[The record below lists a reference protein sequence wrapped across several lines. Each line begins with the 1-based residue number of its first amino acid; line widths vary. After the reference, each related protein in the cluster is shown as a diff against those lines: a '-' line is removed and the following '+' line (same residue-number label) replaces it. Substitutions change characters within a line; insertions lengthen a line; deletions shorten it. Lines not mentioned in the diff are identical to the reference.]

1 MNRRTLVLAA
11 FALLALVSLARATAP
26 ATTALVG
33 TWRID
38 LSRSTELSP
47 WKSFDLS
54 IALAGDTVTLDR
66 KLAWG
71 RRDFTDRLV
80 VDTAKPETTTPI
92 DWWADN
98 RHLGAYIGDDHTRR
112 VHPQWL
118 DAGRLL
124 RLSTDLT
131 LETQQ
136 GPRAVNILTD
146 FKVSA
151 SGQELT
157 LTELRSTRNR
167 PVVYVFKRLVAAT
180 K

>member
-1 MNRRTLVLAA
+1 MKSLLLLLCLVAGL
-11 FALLALVSLARATAP
+11 SARAAAP

-38 LSRSTELSP
+38 LARSTELSP
-47 WKSFDLS
+47 WKTFDLT

-71 RRDFTDRLV
+71 RRDFTDRLI
-80 VDTAKPETTTPI
+80 VDTAKPETTASI

-112 VHPQWL
+112 VRPQWL
-118 DAGRLL
+118 DGGRIL

-136 GPRAVNILTD
+136 GPRAVNILSD

-151 SGQELT
+151 NGAQLT

-167 PVVYVFKRLVAAT
+167 PVVYIFNRVVAAT

>member
-1 MNRRTLVLAA
+1 MKTLLLFLCLVACSATRAA
-11 FALLALVSLARATAP
+11 AP

-38 LSRSTELSP
+38 PARSTELSP
-47 WKSFDLS
+47 WKSFDLT

-71 RRDFTDRLV
+71 RRDFTDHLV
-80 VDTAKPETTTPI
+80 VDTAKPETVAPI

-98 RHLGAYIGDDHTRR
+98 RHLGAYIDSDHTRR

-118 DAGRLL
+118 DDGRLL
-124 RLSTDLT
+124 RLSTDLV
-131 LETQQ
+131 LDTQQ

-151 SGQELT
+151 SGTELT

-167 PVVYVFKRLVAAT
+167 PVVYIFKRLPAAT
-180 K
+180 Q